1 MWELDNK
8 KGWAPKNWFL
18 RTVVLEK
25 ILESPFDCTEIK
37 PVNPKGNQSWIFIG
51 RTDAEAEAPIL
62 WPPNVK
68 DWLIGKHPDAGKD
81 WMQEEKG
88 MTEDE
93 MVGWHH
99 WLSRHEFEQTPG
111 DGEGPGSLACCSPQG
126 LKESDRTEWL
136 NTTTCVGALVP
147 TENSKVFCYVYSL
160 RKNQA
165 PALKLHYCFWTV
177 SPLFL
182 HSLPSLI
189 NSSLNSQP
197 RDQTIVSR
205 QEYHFLL
212 KGIIPPQGPLL
223 WQEGSLQLTPPGKTE
238 CSQFPTN
245 K

>member
-1 MWELDNK
+1 
-8 KGWAPKNWFL
+8 
-18 RTVVLEK
+18 
-25 ILESPFDCTEIK
+25 
-37 PVNPKGNQSWIFIG
+37 
-51 RTDAEAEAPIL
+51 
-62 WPPNVK
+62 
-68 DWLIGKHPDAGKD
+68 
-81 WMQEEKG
+81 MQEKG

-136 NTTTCVGALVP
+136 KTTTWVGALVP
-147 TENSKVFCYVYSL
+147 IENSKVFCYVYSL

-165 PALKLHYCFWTV
+165 PALKLHYCFWTL

-212 KGIIPPQGPLL
+212 KGIIPPQGPLQ
-223 WQEGSLQLTPPGKTE
+223 WQEGSLQLTPPGKPE
-238 CSQFPTN
+238 WSLFPTN